1 VIKLVVSN
9 QKGGVA
15 KTTTVLSMAR
25 YFADQGRRVLV
36 IDTDP
41 QGCVAMTLGL
51 KPERY
56 LSHFVIHNHTFQ
68 SCLTSAGE
76 RIDIIASNRETVQ
89 AEAVL
94 LNVPAREMSF
104 SHLFSRFDVA
114 YDVVLIDVAPSI
126 NMMQTCAM
134 VYARQMLIPISMDTL
149 SLQGAVACL
158 QTAQFMNEMYRVEI
172 KPVAFLPVMMDKR
185 FQMTALT
192 LDALTQYSTRYNVPV
207 LPGIRTDQTVVRCAR
222 AKQFLSDFDPK
233 SKAWEDYTVATGQL
247 AEILNGELKPS
258 EKASVVA

>member
-1 VIKLVVSN
+1 MIKLVISN

-15 KTTTVLSMAR
+15 KTTTALSIAR
-25 YFADQGRRVLV
+25 YFADQGRRVLI

-51 KPERY
+51 KPEKY
-56 LSHFVIHNHTFQ
+56 LSHFVIHNHTFE
-68 SCLTSAGE
+68 SCLTPAGE
-76 RIDIIASNRETVQ
+76 RIDVIASNRETVQ

-104 SHLFSRFDVA
+104 SHLFSRYDVA

-134 VYARQMLIPISMDTL
+134 VYARQLLIPISMDTL

-192 LDALTQYSTRYNVPV
+192 LEALAQYSQRFNVPV
-207 LPGIRTDQTVVRCAR
+207 LPGIRTDQAVVRCAR
-222 AKQFLSDFDPK
+222 SRQFLADFDPK
-233 SKAWEDYTVATGQL
+233 SKALEDYTAAAQQL
-247 AEILNGELKPS
+247 AEILNERTEPNRKVP
-258 EKASVVA
+258 AIA

>member
-1 VIKLVVSN
+1 
-9 QKGGVA
+9 VA
-15 KTTTVLSMAR
+15 KTTTALSMAR
-25 YFADQGRRVLV
+25 HFADQGLRVLI

-41 QGCVAMTLGL
+41 QGCVAMALGL
-51 KPERY
+51 KPEKY
-56 LSHFVIHNHTFQ
+56 LSHFVIHNHTFE
-68 SCLTSAGE
+68 SCITRAGE
-76 RIDIIASNRETVQ
+76 RIDVIASNRETVQ

-104 SHLFSRFDVA
+104 SHLFSRYDVA

-134 VYARQMLIPISMDTL
+134 VYARQLLIPISMDTL

-172 KPVAFLPVMMDKR
+172 RPVAFLPVMMDKR

-192 LDALTQYSTRYNVPV
+192 LEALNQYSTRYSVPV
-207 LPGIRTDQTVVRCAR
+207 LPGIRTDQAVVRCAR
-222 AKQFLSDFDPK
+222 AKQFLADFDPK
-233 SKAWEDYTVATGQL
+233 SKALEDYTEASRQL
-247 AEILNGELKPS
+247 AEILNDQLRPS
-258 EKASVVA
+258 EKTAASA

>member
-1 VIKLVVSN
+1 MIKLVVSN

-15 KTTTVLSMAR
+15 KTTTTLSIAR
-25 YFADQGRRVLV
+25 YFADLGRRVLV

-51 KPERY
+51 KPEKY
-56 LSHFVIHNHTFQ
+56 LSHFVIHNHTFE
-68 SCLTSAGE
+68 SCLTPAGE
-76 RIDIIASNRETVQ
+76 GIDVIASNRETVQ

-104 SHLFSRFDVA
+104 SHLFSRYDVA

-134 VYARQMLIPISMDTL
+134 VYARQLLIPISMDTL

-158 QTAQFMNEMYRVEI
+158 QTAQFMNEMYRMEI
-172 KPVAFLPVMMDKR
+172 KPVAFLPVMIDKR

-192 LDALTQYSTRYNVPV
+192 LEALDQYSARYNVPV
-207 LPGIRTDQTVVRCAR
+207 LPGIRTDQAVVRCAR
-222 AKQFLSDFDPK
+222 AKQFLADFDPK
-233 SKAWEDYTVATGQL
+233 SKALEDYGSATERL
-247 AEILNGELKPS
+247 AGILNEQLKPS
-258 EKASVVA
+258 EKASAGA

>member
-15 KTTTVLSMAR
+15 KTTTALCLAR
-25 YFADQGRRVLV
+25 HFADLDKRVLI

-41 QGCVAMTLGL
+41 QGCVAMALGL
-51 KPERY
+51 KPEKY
-56 LSHFVIHNHTFQ
+56 LSHFVIHNHTFE
-68 SCLTSAGE
+68 SCVTPAGE
-76 RIDIIASNRETVQ
+76 RIDVIASNRETVQ

-104 SHLFSRFDVA
+104 SHLFSRFDIA

-134 VYARQMLIPISMDTL
+134 VYARQLLIPISMDTL

-172 KPVAFLPVMMDKR
+172 RPVAFLPVMMDKR

-192 LDALTQYSTRYNVPV
+192 LEALDQYSARYNVPI

-222 AKQFLSDFDPK
+222 AKQYLADFDLK
-233 SKAWEDYTVATGQL
+233 SKALEDYTAAAQQL
-247 AEILNGELKPS
+247 AEILHDQLSSS
-258 EKASVVA
+258 EKVSAIA